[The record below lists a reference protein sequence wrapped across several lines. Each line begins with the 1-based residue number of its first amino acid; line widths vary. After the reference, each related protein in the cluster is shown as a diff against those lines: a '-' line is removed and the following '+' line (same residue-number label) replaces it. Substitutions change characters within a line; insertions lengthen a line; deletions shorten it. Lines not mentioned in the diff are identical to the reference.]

1 MEMESLSD
9 KALLTLKKIEGL
21 KNLISIPKII
31 FEVSQAIKAEPGNVK
46 KLARM
51 IEKDQGLT
59 TKVLAVANS
68 PLYGLQKKVSSL
80 EFALML
86 MGTEETLRIVTA
98 ISLSESL
105 KIKSTKDFEYMEYWK
120 HSMLVGMA
128 ARDMSIRLG
137 FSDLF
142 GEAFLAGMLHDVSI
156 QVFAQHLPKEFEE
169 IIAASKNNKKF
180 FECEKEILGI
190 SHDHIGKILVQKWK
204 LPEVI
209 SEAIEFHHMPSQA
222 PSSKQLS
229 ALVHLS
235 DSMTQEFK
243 IGNTFWDKTLS
254 FDGNVV
260 EILNFKS
267 AEEMAIFVS
276 EYQEIFLDTAE
287 SIVF

>member
-1 MEMESLSD
+1 MEQTTD
-9 KALLTLKKIEGL
+9 KAQATLKRIEGL

-31 FEVSQAIKAEPGNVK
+31 FEVSQTIKAEPGNIK
-46 KLARM
+46 KLARL

-59 TKVLAVANS
+59 TKILAVANS

-80 EFALML
+80 EFALMI
-86 MGTEETLRIVTA
+86 MGTDEVVRIVTA

-105 KIKSTKDFEYMEYWK
+105 RIKSTKDFEYMEYWK

-156 QVFAQHLPKEFEE
+156 MVFAQHFAKEFEE
-169 IIAASKNNKKF
+169 IISASKINKKF
-180 FECEKEILGI
+180 FDCEKDILGI
-190 SHDHIGKILVQKWK
+190 AHDDIGKILVQKWK

-209 SEAIEFHHMPSQA
+209 SETIAFHHIPSQA
-222 PSSKQLS
+222 PNNKPLAS
-229 ALVHLS
+229 LVHLA

-243 IGNTFWDKTLS
+243 VGNCFWDKTLT
-254 FDGNVV
+254 FDGDVV

-267 AEEMAIFVS
+267 AEEMVLFVS
-276 EYQEIFLDTAE
+276 EYREVFSDTAE
-287 SIVF
+287 SIIF